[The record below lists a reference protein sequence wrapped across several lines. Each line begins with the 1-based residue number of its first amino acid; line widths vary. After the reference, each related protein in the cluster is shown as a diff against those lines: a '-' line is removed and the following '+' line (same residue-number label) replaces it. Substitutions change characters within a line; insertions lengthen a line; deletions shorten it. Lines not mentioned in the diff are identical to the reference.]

1 MTWAKASIRRH
12 SSKPMSY
19 NTKYPGYLIHYGIS
33 GQKWGIRRYQN
44 EDGTLSEEGKRR
56 YNEGPPESETWK
68 KSEAKNLT
76 DEELRRRTNRLQQ
89 EQNYKNLTTTDS
101 ERNAQNIKNDFIKKV
116 LTAAAITPV
125 VALVGIAGKKYLGK
139 AVSFIGQFGK
149 RLIRKIRSRT
159 GIKNIVNTIQKQYIN
174 NPKNKSWEYRL
185 QKDFNNNVARKSFR
199 TYAWPKGERRMFN
212 YRPRVNNSLPR
223 TREWP
228 KL

>member
-19 NTKYPGYLIHYGIS
+19 NTKYPDYLIHYGIS

-44 EDGTLSEEGKRR
+44 EDGTLTEEGKRR

-139 AVSFIGQFGK
+139 AMSFIKDFAAK
-149 RLIRKIRSRT
+149 RIAPYKAAGI
-159 GIKNIVNTIQKQYIN
+159 IKNELKKSNVPNAWQY
-174 NPKNKSWEYRL
+174 NPLRDQILKKRPGWGP
-185 QKDFNNNVARKSFR
+185 FNV
-199 TYAWPKGERRMFN
+199 
-212 YRPRVNNSLPR
+212 PRI
-223 TREWP
+223 
-228 KL
+228 